1 MCGRPC
7 LLPKNGLGSA
17 VSFLVGSA
25 AYPPANC
32 SYGAENL
39 SYNFYILVEFLLES
53 KPVIKT
59 LRIGVEQA
67 TKMTVAARSCM
78 SMHWTWI
85 QNSDLSVNNFSE
97 RSKLVQ
103 TFLDSTS
110 CVQHTLS
117 LLTTSVVAIG
127 PKSDNISDK
136 SLATAV
142 NSWQWLSN
150 MHWDYCFQ

>member
-39 SYNFYILVEFLLES
+39 SYNFYILVEFLLGS

-59 LRIGVEQA
+59 LRIGVEVTGNQSDC
-67 TKMTVAARSCM
+67 RSPFV
-78 SMHWTWI
+78 HVHAL
-85 QNSDLSVNNFSE
+85 N
-97 RSKLVQ
+97 
-103 TFLDSTS
+103 
-110 CVQHTLS
+110 
-117 LLTTSVVAIG
+117 
-127 PKSDNISDK
+127 
-136 SLATAV
+136 V
-142 NSWQWLSN
+142 NSEFRLVS
-150 MHWDYCFQ
+150 